1 MFQSMSAG
9 GDAQLGVWM
18 NNITFQT
25 MSGGGGGSSIG
36 MQVCEQISLLALTKL
51 DISNFTITYISMNDA
66 YRNKY

>member
-25 MSGGGGGSSIG
+25 MSGGGGSSIG